1 MKLSQTNKDK
11 YMILLTC
18 GILENDISKLI
29 YKTETDSD
37 LENKLMVTNGKMWW
51 RRNNKGDWD

>member
-1 MKLSQTNKDK
+1 
-11 YMILLTC
+11 MILLTC